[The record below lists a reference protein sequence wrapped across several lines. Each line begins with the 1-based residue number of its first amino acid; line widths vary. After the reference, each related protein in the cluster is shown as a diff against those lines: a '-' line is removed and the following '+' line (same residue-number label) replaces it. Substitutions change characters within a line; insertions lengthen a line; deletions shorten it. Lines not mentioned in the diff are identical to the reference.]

1 MLELNLEQQSSRRF
15 ILVQLPEKIDET
27 FAASKAGFSTIA
39 SITRERVKKFVQYS
53 DAIIPQ
59 SFDLKNSLGF
69 RSFKLSAS
77 NFAPWDAGAIEGDEM
92 KLEQQLFA
100 QVEHVLPGRTD
111 RDILFELMLK
121 SRYQLTTPIEPVM
134 IGKCEVWKV
143 ADGEL
148 VTVIGAGLTVEV
160 IREISGWKPE
170 SVVILDRCFAGDDSM
185 KANARKIFEDAKVDL
200 KTV

>member
-1 MLELNLEQQSSRRF
+1 M
-15 ILVQLPEKIDET
+15 
-27 FAASKAGFSTIA
+27 
-39 SITRERVKKFVQYS
+39 
-53 DAIIPQ
+53 
-59 SFDLKNSLGF
+59 
-69 RSFKLSAS
+69 
-77 NFAPWDAGAIEGDEM
+77 
-92 KLEQQLFA
+92 
-100 QVEHVLPGRTD
+100 EHVLPGRTD

-143 ADGEL
+143 AAGEL